1 MVDEITL
8 LNGFVKKT
16 SGKEGIKMVKAT
28 IYSTSGDDKR
38 VVLDIHMRSSLK

>member
-1 MVDEITL
+1 MMVDEITL

-38 VVLDIHMRSSLK
+38 VV